1 VVEPPL
7 NLWSHFFRVRL
18 RHDSGTG
25 AASLG
30 SVEIS
35 VHTGPGAEP
44 YFVPQ
49 PEPPVGWW
57 TAWLLLMDEAKM
69 PLPMFTCSCPVPH
82 PGRELSMAR
91 TKIPRLQHL
100 LEIVWGL
107 LKNGLTDEEILQ
119 TFIHRG
125 VQSLRQREAVGAPPG
140 LSCLLRPL
148 PSQPDARR
156 RETPV
161 PRDSSGQEARRACIE
176 RLQLQ
181 RLKRRVEDDLELR
194 CW

>member
-1 VVEPPL
+1 
-7 NLWSHFFRVRL
+7 
-18 RHDSGTG
+18 
-25 AASLG
+25 
-30 SVEIS
+30 
-35 VHTGPGAEP
+35 
-44 YFVPQ
+44 
-49 PEPPVGWW
+49 
-57 TAWLLLMDEAKM
+57 MDEAKM
-69 PLPMFTCSCPVPH
+69 PLPMFTGSCPIPH
-82 PGRELSMAR
+82 PGWELSVAR

-119 TFIHRG
+119 TFIRRG
-125 VQSLRQREAVGAPPG
+125 VQSLRQCEAVGAPPG

-194 CW
+194 RR